1 MSNMKQQWPIL
12 KRLIGYSAPHTKS
25 LIWGALLLWIAAGA
39 EVLGPILIS
48 YFIDDVIATGQFPIK
63 IVTLLAIA
71 FIGLQII
78 SATLRYRQALIFNEV
93 AVSVVQT
100 LRSDVMNAALQQP
113 ISKFDTEP
121 VGQLISRVTND
132 TEVIK
137 DLYVTVAATVLRNI
151 TLISA
156 MLIAMFSLEWRLA
169 LISITI
175 FPIVIF
181 LMWLYQKLSTPI
193 IRQVRSL
200 LADINNDFNES
211 INGMTVL
218 QQLRQ
223 EQAYGQRIATTGQK
237 HYLMRMQALK
247 LESVLLRPLLSLVS
261 AVILSGILLT
271 FGVTSGLIGV
281 GVLYAFITYLS
292 RLNEPL
298 IELTSQQAMLQQAIV
313 AGERVF
319 ELMDDKKQSYGHD
332 QTPLSS
338 GEIVVRD
345 LDFAYSSDK
354 PVLRNVNLTIP
365 SLSFVAL
372 VGHTGS
378 GKSTLANLLMGY
390 YPVARQHI
398 YLDQRDINTLSH
410 DVLRSDIAMVQQDPA
425 ILADSVY
432 HNVAL
437 GRPIDEDAVWQALE
451 IVQLADFVKAMPQGI
466 HTQLGEQGNN
476 LSVGQK
482 QLISLARVLVLQ
494 PKILILD
501 EATANIDS
509 ETEQAIQAALHQIR
523 QECTLIVIAH
533 RLSTI
538 VDADSIVVLHHG
550 ELVEQGTHAALL
562 AEQGRYYQ
570 MYQLQIAAA
579 KLSEAE

>member
-237 HYLMRMQALK
+237 HYLMRMQALRI
-247 LESVLLRPLLSLVS
+247 ESVLLRPLLSLVS

-332 QTPLSS
+332 QIPLSS
-338 GEIVVRD
+338 GEIVIRD

-354 PVLRNVNLTIP
+354 PVLRNVNLMIP

-579 KLSEAE
+579 KLSESE

>member
-63 IVTLLAIA
+63 IVTLLAIT

-247 LESVLLRPLLSLVS
+247 IESVLLRPLLSLVS

>member
-1 MSNMKQQWPIL
+1 MSNVKQQWPIL

-25 LIWGALLLWIAAGA
+25 LVLGGLLLWFAAGA

-48 YFIDDVIATGQFPIK
+48 YFIDDVITTGQFPVK
-63 IVTLLAIA
+63 TVTLLAVG
-71 FIGLQII
+71 FISLQII
-78 SATLRYRQALIFNEV
+78 AATLRYRQALIFNRV
-93 AVSVVQT
+93 AVNVVQT

-113 ISKFDTEP
+113 IAKFDTEP

-169 LISITI
+169 LIAMTI
-175 FPIVIF
+175 FPVVLL
-181 LMWLYQKLSTPI
+181 LMWLYQRISTPI
-193 IRQVRSL
+193 IRRVRAL

-211 INGMTVL
+211 INGMMVL

-223 EQAYGQRIATTGQK
+223 EQAYGQRIATTGQT
-237 HYLMRMQALK
+237 HYLTRMRALK
-247 LESVLLRPLLSLVS
+247 LESILLRPLLSLVS
-261 AVILSGILLT
+261 ALILSGILLT
-271 FGVTSGLIGV
+271 FGLTAGLIGV
-281 GVLYAFITYLS
+281 GVLYAFISYLS

-319 ELMDDKKQSYGHD
+319 ELMDDKKQTYGHD
-332 QTPLSS
+332 LEPLKS
-338 GEIVVRD
+338 GDIAVRD
-345 LDFAYSSDK
+345 LDFAYTADK
-354 PVLRNVNLTIP
+354 LVLRNVNLTIP
-365 SLSFVAL
+365 SLSFVAF

-410 DVLRSDIAMVQQDPA
+410 DVLRSDIAMVQQDPT

-437 GRPIDEDAVWQALE
+437 GRPIDEDAVWRALE
-451 IVQLADFVKAMPQGI
+451 IVQLADFVKAMSQGI

-509 ETEQAIQAALHQIR
+509 ETEQAIQAALQQIR

-550 ELVEQGTHAALL
+550 EVVEQGKHAALL
-562 AEQGRYYQ
+562 VEQGRYYQ

-579 KLSEAE
+579 KLNEIT